1 MPSGVP
7 GSLVGEQGITLS
19 SIGAFGMVLA
29 VVFGAA
35 LLVAVLLLCFLGLIH
50 ITSPET
56 KASFEPLGEA
66 LAELA
71 KFTALLV
78 FGAPLA
84 PRLFGDLSWGGHAA
98 VVQAIFL
105 LLPALLLSRLG
116 TRISRTERW
125 VAAWVGP
132 KGFASVA
139 YGLLVLRSGI
149 RQAEEAFTLVAVRI
163 AFAIRGK
170 APQPLGGTGET

>member
-1 MPSGVP
+1 
-7 GSLVGEQGITLS
+7 
-19 SIGAFGMVLA
+19 
-29 VVFGAA
+29 
-35 LLVAVLLLCFLGLIH
+35 
-50 ITSPET
+50 
-56 KASFEPLGEA
+56 
-66 LAELA
+66 
-71 KFTALLV
+71 
-78 FGAPLA
+78 
-84 PRLFGDLSWGGHAA
+84 
-98 VVQAIFL
+98 
-105 LLPALLLSRLG
+105 LLLSRLG